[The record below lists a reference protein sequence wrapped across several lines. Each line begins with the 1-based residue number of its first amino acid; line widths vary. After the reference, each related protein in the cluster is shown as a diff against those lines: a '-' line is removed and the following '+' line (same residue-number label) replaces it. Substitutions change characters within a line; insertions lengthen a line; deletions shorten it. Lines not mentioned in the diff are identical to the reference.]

1 MSSNSST
8 RGATHTQQDT
18 DDVQAHY
25 DLSNEFF
32 ALFQD
37 PTRTYSC
44 AYFPHEGMTLEEA
57 QVAKLDL
64 TLDKLGLQPGMTLLD
79 VGCGWGSTMKH
90 AMEKYDVNVVG
101 LTLSKNQVEHCQQV
115 LDTVDTN
122 RSYQVYLR
130 DWGEYSEP
138 VDRIVTIEA
147 LEHFGFERY
156 NDFFKFAY
164 NILPAGGVMLLH
176 SITGLTGG
184 QIVERGMPVSFEMA
198 RFIKFIITEIF
209 PGGRLPS
216 IEKVDE
222 HAVKAGF
229 RVSRIQSLQED
240 FAKTLDF
247 WSEALEKR
255 KDEAI
260 EIQSEEVYDR
270 YMKYLIG
277 CAKAFRVGY
286 TDCNQFTLE
295 K

>member
-1 MSSNSST
+1 
-8 RGATHTQQDT
+8 
-18 DDVQAHY
+18 
-25 DLSNEFF
+25 
-32 ALFQD
+32 
-37 PTRTYSC
+37 
-44 AYFPHEGMTLEEA
+44 
-57 QVAKLDL
+57 
-64 TLDKLGLQPGMTLLD
+64 
-79 VGCGWGSTMKH
+79 MKH

-101 LTLSKNQVEHCQQV
+101 LTLSKNQVEHCQEI

>member
-1 MSSNSST
+1 MSNNPAATIRT
-8 RGATHTQQDT
+8 RANV

-32 ALFQD
+32 ALFTD

-44 AYFPHEGMTLEEA
+44 AYFERDDMTLEEA

-64 TLDKLGLQPGMTLLD
+64 ALDKLRLEPGMTLLD
-79 VGCGWGSTMKH
+79 IGCGWGSMMKR
-90 AMEKYDVNVVG
+90 AVEKYDVNVVG
-101 LTLSKNQVEHCQQV
+101 LTLSKNQHAHCQQV
-115 LDTVDTN
+115 LDGVDST
-122 RSYQVYLR
+122 RSRRALLC
-130 DWGEYSEP
+130 DWADFSES

-164 NILPAGGVMLLH
+164 SILPADGVMLLH

-198 RFIKFIITEIF
+198 RFVKFILTDIF

-216 IEKVDE
+216 IEKVDD
-222 HAVKAGF
+222 HATKAGF
-229 RVSRIQSLQED
+229 SVTGVQSLQLH
-240 FAKTLDF
+240 FARTLDL
-247 WSEALEKR
+247 WAEALEAH

-260 EIQSEEVYDR
+260 EIQSEEVYER

>member
-1 MSSNSST
+1 
-8 RGATHTQQDT
+8 
-18 DDVQAHY
+18 
-25 DLSNEFF
+25 
-32 ALFQD
+32 
-37 PTRTYSC
+37 
-44 AYFPHEGMTLEEA
+44 MTLEEA
-57 QVAKLDL
+57 QLAKLDL
-64 TLDKLGLQPGMTLLD
+64 TLDKLGLEPGMTLLD

-101 LTLSKNQVEHCQQV
+101 LTLSKNQVEHCKHV

-229 RVSRIQSLQED
+229 KVTRIQSLQED

-247 WSEALEKR
+247 WSAALEER
-255 KDEAI
+255 KEEAI
-260 EIQSEEVYDR
+260 EIQSEEVYER

-286 TDCNQFTLE
+286 TDCNQFTLV